1 MSDSTTDTTAA
12 EAEGQGGKDSGETP
26 AAENGFKPITSQK
39 QLNAVIT
46 ERLDRERAKFKDYD
60 DLKAK
65 AGEKQTLE
73 ERIAEME
80 QRAQQAEAKTLRSDI
95 AIEFGISK
103 EDRDLFLTATDEDT
117 LRAQA
122 KRLAD
127 RDADRKKNPPPVSK
141 EGTVTDPTDNQDR
154 EFARQL
160 FGRG

>member
-1 MSDSTTDTTAA
+1 MSENEGTST
-12 EAEGQGGKDSGETP
+12 EESGEP
-26 AAENGFKPITSQK
+26 QQSLPQSEVDKIVAKVRAE
-39 QLNAVIT
+39 
-46 ERLDRERAKFKDYD
+46 ERRKASERFKDYD
-60 DLKAK
+60 ELKAT

-80 QRAQQAEAKTLRSDI
+80 QRTAQAVATALRSDI
-95 AIEFGISK
+95 AAEFGISK

-127 RDADRKKNPPPVSK
+127 RDAERKKKSPHVPK
-141 EGTVTDPTDNQDR
+141 EGNVTNPNDNGER

>member
-1 MSDSTTDTTAA
+1 MLPQSEVDKIVAKVRA
-12 EAEGQGGKDSGETP
+12 E
-26 AAENGFKPITSQK
+26 
-39 QLNAVIT
+39 
-46 ERLDRERAKFKDYD
+46 ERRKASERFKDYD
-60 DLKAK
+60 ELKVK

-80 QRAQQAEAKTLRSDI
+80 QRTAQAVATALRSDI
-95 AIEFGISK
+95 AAEFGISK
-103 EDRDLFLTATDEDT
+103 EDRDLFLTANDEDT

-127 RDADRKKNPPPVSK
+127 RDAERKKKSPHVPK
-141 EGTVTDPTDNQDR
+141 EGNVTNPNDNGER

>member
-1 MSDSTTDTTAA
+1 MSENEGTSTEESGEPQQSLPQSEVDKIVAKVRAEERRKAA
-12 EAEGQGGKDSGETP
+12 E
-26 AAENGFKPITSQK
+26 
-39 QLNAVIT
+39 
-46 ERLDRERAKFKDYD
+46 RFKDYD
-60 DLKAK
+60 ELKVK

-80 QRAQQAEAKTLRSDI
+80 QRTAQAVATALRSDI
-95 AIEFGISK
+95 AAEFGISK
-103 EDRDLFLTATDEDT
+103 EDRDLFLTANDEDT

-127 RDADRKKNPPPVSK
+127 RDAERKKKSPHVPK
-141 EGTVTDPTDNQDR
+141 EGNVTNPNDNGER

>member
-1 MSDSTTDTTAA
+1 MSENEGTST
-12 EAEGQGGKDSGETP
+12 EESGESQQALP
-26 AAENGFKPITSQK
+26 QSEVDKIVAKVRAE
-39 QLNAVIT
+39 
-46 ERLDRERAKFKDYD
+46 ERRKASERFKDYD
-60 DLKAK
+60 ELKAT

-80 QRAQQAEAKTLRSDI
+80 QRTAQAVATALRSDI
-95 AIEFGISK
+95 AAEFGISK
-103 EDRDLFLTATDEDT
+103 EDRDLFLTASDEDT

-127 RDADRKKNPPPVSK
+127 RDAERKKKSPHVPK
-141 EGTVTDPTDNQDR
+141 EGNVTNPNDNGER

>member
-1 MSDSTTDTTAA
+1 MSENEGTST
-12 EAEGQGGKDSGETP
+12 EESGESQP
-26 AAENGFKPITSQK
+26 ALPQSEVDKIVAKVRAEERRK
-39 QLNAVIT
+39 AT
-46 ERLDRERAKFKDYD
+46 EKFKDYD

-80 QRAQQAEAKTLRSDI
+80 QRTAQAVATALRSDI
-95 AIEFGISK
+95 AAEFGISK
-103 EDRDLFLTATDEDT
+103 EDRDLFLTASDEDT

-127 RDADRKKNPPPVSK
+127 RDADRKKNPPRVPK
-141 EGTVTDPTDNQDR
+141 EGTVTDPTDSQDR

>member
-1 MSDSTTDTTAA
+1 MSENEGTST
-12 EAEGQGGKDSGETP
+12 EESGESQQALP
-26 AAENGFKPITSQK
+26 QSEVDKIVAKVRAE
-39 QLNAVIT
+39 
-46 ERLDRERAKFKDYD
+46 ERRKACERFKDYD
-60 DLKAK
+60 ELKAT

-80 QRAQQAEAKTLRSDI
+80 QRTAQAVATALRSDI
-95 AIEFGISK
+95 AAEFGISK

-127 RDADRKKNPPPVSK
+127 RDAERKKNPPRVPK
-141 EGTVTDPTDNQDR
+141 EGTVTNPSDNGER

>member
-1 MSDSTTDTTAA
+1 MSENETPPTENAAA
-12 EAEGQGGKDSGETP
+12 ESEGAGEKVLTQSEVDRIV
-26 AAENGFKPITSQK
+26 AKAKADERRK
-39 QLNAVIT
+39 AT
-46 ERLDRERAKFKDYD
+46 ERFADYD
-60 DLKAK
+60 ELKAK

-80 QRAQQAEAKTLRSDI
+80 QRAQQAEATTLRSDI

-127 RDADRKKNPPPVSK
+127 RDADRKNNPPPVSK
-141 EGTVTDPTDNQDR
+141 EGAVTNAAGSDDER
-154 EFARQL
+154 EFLRHL
-160 FGRG
+160 TGRA

>member
-1 MSDSTTDTTAA
+1 MSENEGTST
-12 EAEGQGGKDSGETP
+12 EESGEP
-26 AAENGFKPITSQK
+26 QQSLPQSEVDKIVAKVRAEERRK
-39 QLNAVIT
+39 AT
-46 ERLDRERAKFKDYD
+46 EKFKDYD

-80 QRAQQAEAKTLRSDI
+80 QRTAQAVATALRSDI
-95 AIEFGISK
+95 AAEFGISK

-127 RDADRKKNPPPVSK
+127 RDADRKKNLPPVSK
-141 EGTVTDPTDNQDR
+141 EGTVTGPTDNQDR

>member
-1 MSDSTTDTTAA
+1 MSENEGTST
-12 EAEGQGGKDSGETP
+12 EESGEP
-26 AAENGFKPITSQK
+26 QQSLPQSEVDKIVAKVRAEERRK
-39 QLNAVIT
+39 AT
-46 ERLDRERAKFKDYD
+46 EKFKDYD
-60 DLKAK
+60 ELKVK

-80 QRAQQAEAKTLRSDI
+80 QRTAQAVATALRSDI
-95 AIEFGISK
+95 AAEFGISK
-103 EDRDLFLTATDEDT
+103 EDRDLFLTANDEDT

-127 RDADRKKNPPPVSK
+127 RDAERKKKSPHVPK
-141 EGTVTDPTDNQDR
+141 EGNVTNPNDNGER

>member
-1 MSDSTTDTTAA
+1 MSENEGTST
-12 EAEGQGGKDSGETP
+12 EESGESQQALP
-26 AAENGFKPITSQK
+26 QSEVDKIVAKVRAE
-39 QLNAVIT
+39 
-46 ERLDRERAKFKDYD
+46 ERRKASERFKDYD
-60 DLKAK
+60 ELKAK

-80 QRAQQAEAKTLRSDI
+80 QRTAQAVATALRSDI
-95 AIEFGISK
+95 AAEFGISK
-103 EDRDLFLTATDEDT
+103 EDRDLFLTASDEDT

-127 RDADRKKNPPPVSK
+127 RDADRKKNPPRVPK
-141 EGTVTDPTDNQDR
+141 EGTVTDPTDSQDR

>member
-1 MSDSTTDTTAA
+1 MSENEGTST
-12 EAEGQGGKDSGETP
+12 EESGESQP
-26 AAENGFKPITSQK
+26 ALPQSEVDKIVAKVRAEERRK
-39 QLNAVIT
+39 AT
-46 ERLDRERAKFKDYD
+46 EKFKDYD
-60 DLKAK
+60 ELKAK

-80 QRAQQAEAKTLRSDI
+80 QRTAQAVATALRSDI
-95 AIEFGISK
+95 AAEFGISK
-103 EDRDLFLTATDEDT
+103 EDRDLFLTASDEDT

-127 RDADRKKNPPPVSK
+127 RDADRKKNPPRVPK
-141 EGTVTDPTDNQDR
+141 EGTVTDPTDSQDR

>member
-1 MSDSTTDTTAA
+1 MSENEGTST
-12 EAEGQGGKDSGETP
+12 EESGEP
-26 AAENGFKPITSQK
+26 QQSLPQSEVDKIVAKVRAE
-39 QLNAVIT
+39 
-46 ERLDRERAKFKDYD
+46 ERRKASEKFKDYD
-60 DLKAK
+60 ELKVK

-80 QRAQQAEAKTLRSDI
+80 QRTAQAVATALRSDI
-95 AIEFGISK
+95 AAEFGISK
-103 EDRDLFLTATDEDT
+103 EDRDLFLTANDEDT

-127 RDADRKKNPPPVSK
+127 RDAERKKKSPHVPK
-141 EGTVTDPTDNQDR
+141 EGNVTNPNDNGER

>member
-1 MSDSTTDTTAA
+1 MSENEGTSA
-12 EAEGQGGKDSGETP
+12 EESGEP
-26 AAENGFKPITSQK
+26 QQSLPQSEVDKIVAKVRAE
-39 QLNAVIT
+39 
-46 ERLDRERAKFKDYD
+46 ERRKASERFKDYD
-60 DLKAK
+60 ELKVK

-80 QRAQQAEAKTLRSDI
+80 QRTAQAVATALRSDI
-95 AIEFGISK
+95 AAEFGISK
-103 EDRDLFLTATDEDT
+103 EDRDLFLTANDEDT

-127 RDADRKKNPPPVSK
+127 RDAERKKKSPHVPK
-141 EGTVTDPTDNQDR
+141 EGNVTNPNDNGER

>member
-1 MSDSTTDTTAA
+1 MSENEGTST
-12 EAEGQGGKDSGETP
+12 EESGESQQALP
-26 AAENGFKPITSQK
+26 QSEVDKIVAKVRAE
-39 QLNAVIT
+39 
-46 ERLDRERAKFKDYD
+46 ERRKASERFKDYD
-60 DLKAK
+60 ELKAT

-80 QRAQQAEAKTLRSDI
+80 QRTAQAVATALRSDI
-95 AIEFGISK
+95 AAEFGVSK

-127 RDADRKKNPPPVSK
+127 RDAERKKNPPRVPK
-141 EGTVTDPTDNQDR
+141 EGTVTNPSDNGER

>member
-1 MSDSTTDTTAA
+1 MSENEVTTEEHNEGEPALSQSEVDKIVAKVRA
-12 EAEGQGGKDSGETP
+12 E
-26 AAENGFKPITSQK
+26 
-39 QLNAVIT
+39 
-46 ERLDRERAKFKDYD
+46 ERRKASDKFKDYD

-80 QRAQQAEAKTLRSDI
+80 QQTMQAVATALRSDI
-95 AIEFGISK
+95 AAEFGISK
-103 EDRDLFLTATDEDT
+103 EDRELFLTASDEDT

-127 RDADRKKNPPPVSK
+127 RDAERKKHMHVPK
-141 EGTVTDPTDNQDR
+141 EGTVTNPNDNGER

>member
-1 MSDSTTDTTAA
+1 MSENEGAST
-12 EAEGQGGKDSGETP
+12 EESGESQQSLP
-26 AAENGFKPITSQK
+26 QSEVDKIVAKVRAEERRK
-39 QLNAVIT
+39 AT
-46 ERLDRERAKFKDYD
+46 ERFKDYD
-60 DLKAK
+60 ELKVK

-80 QRAQQAEAKTLRSDI
+80 QRTAQAVATALRSDI
-95 AIEFGISK
+95 AAEFGISK
-103 EDRDLFLTATDEDT
+103 EDRDLFLTASDEDM

-127 RDADRKKNPPPVSK
+127 RDAERKKKSPHVPK
-141 EGTVTDPTDNQDR
+141 EGNVTNPNDNGER

>member
-1 MSDSTTDTTAA
+1 MSENEGTST
-12 EAEGQGGKDSGETP
+12 EESGEP
-26 AAENGFKPITSQK
+26 QQSLPQSEVDKIVAKVRAEERRK
-39 QLNAVIT
+39 AT
-46 ERLDRERAKFKDYD
+46 EKFKDYD

-80 QRAQQAEAKTLRSDI
+80 QRTEQAVATALRSDI
-95 AIEFGISK
+95 AAEFGISK
-103 EDRDLFLTATDEDT
+103 EDRDLFLTATDEDM

-122 KRLAD
+122 KRLAA
-127 RDADRKKNPPPVSK
+127 RDAERKKKSPHVPK
-141 EGTVTDPTDNQDR
+141 EGNVTNPNDNGER

>member
-1 MSDSTTDTTAA
+1 MSENEGTST
-12 EAEGQGGKDSGETP
+12 EESGETQQSLP
-26 AAENGFKPITSQK
+26 QSEVDKIVAKVRAE
-39 QLNAVIT
+39 
-46 ERLDRERAKFKDYD
+46 ERRKASERFKDYD
-60 DLKAK
+60 ELKVK

-80 QRAQQAEAKTLRSDI
+80 QRTAQAVATALRSDI
-95 AIEFGISK
+95 AAEFGISK

>member
-1 MSDSTTDTTAA
+1 MSEDTTAD
-12 EAEGQGGKDSGETP
+12 EATAVQEQEQEPALTQADVDKIVAKVRSEERRK
-26 AAENGFKPITSQK
+26 AAE
-39 QLNAVIT
+39 
-46 ERLDRERAKFKDYD
+46 RFKDYD

-80 QRAQQAEAKTLRSDI
+80 QRAAQAETTALRSDI
-95 AIEFGISK
+95 AAEFGMPK
-103 EDRDLFLTATDEDT
+103 GDRDLFLTASDEDT

-122 KRLAD
+122 NRWHELSGEH
-127 RDADRKKNPPPVSK
+127 KKNPPRVPK
-141 EGTVTDPTDNQDR
+141 EGTVTDPTDSQDR

>member
-1 MSDSTTDTTAA
+1 MSENEGTSTDESGDSQQVLPQSEVDKIVAKVRA
-12 EAEGQGGKDSGETP
+12 EERRKA
-26 AAENGFKPITSQK
+26 
-39 QLNAVIT
+39 T
-46 ERLDRERAKFKDYD
+46 ERFKDYD
-60 DLKAK
+60 ELKVK

-80 QRAQQAEAKTLRSDI
+80 QRTAQAVATALRSDI
-95 AIEFGISK
+95 AAEFGISK

>member
-1 MSDSTTDTTAA
+1 MSENEGTST
-12 EAEGQGGKDSGETP
+12 EESGEP
-26 AAENGFKPITSQK
+26 QQSLPQSEVDKIVAKVRAE
-39 QLNAVIT
+39 
-46 ERLDRERAKFKDYD
+46 ERRKASERFKDYD
-60 DLKAK
+60 ELKVK

-80 QRAQQAEAKTLRSDI
+80 QRTAQAVAKALRSDI
-95 AIEFGISK
+95 AAEFGISK
-103 EDRDLFLTATDEDT
+103 EDRDLFLTANDEDT

-127 RDADRKKNPPPVSK
+127 RDAERKKKSPHVPK
-141 EGTVTDPTDNQDR
+141 EGNVTNPNDNGER

>member
-1 MSDSTTDTTAA
+1 MSENDTTTTEDAAA
-12 EAEGQGGKDSGETP
+12 EGDGAGEKVLTQSEVDRIV
-26 AAENGFKPITSQK
+26 AKAK
-39 QLNAVIT
+39 AD
-46 ERLDRERAKFKDYD
+46 ERRKASERFADYD
-60 DLKAK
+60 DLKVK

-80 QRAQQAEAKTLRSDI
+80 QRAQKAEATTLRSDI

-141 EGTVTDPTDNQDR
+141 EGTVTNAAGSEDRR
-154 EFARQL
+154 EFVRQL
-160 FGRG
+160 TGRG